1 VEDKLRYIHVELDRL
16 AQKDPTELT
25 EGERDR
31 VNLFEKELAE
41 VRRSQL
47 DIIGRQEKLMLELGV
62 LVEREKRSWE
72 DLHTTN
78 VRLPSLI
85 SVETGGVLRGVG
97 KEG

>member
-78 VRLPSLI
+78 VR
-85 SVETGGVLRGVG
+85 
-97 KEG
+97 